1 MPNLEPIT
9 EATQESNLSHYDRV
23 DALTFDEMR
32 TCLQE
37 VVGSIL
43 TRKDTRDVPDILH
56 RWHLLTQFEVY
67 DADAAWTNLEDE
79 IRQLTRSLG

>member
-1 MPNLEPIT
+1 MPKLDPIT
-9 EATQESNLSHYDRV
+9 TETQESDLSHYDRV

-37 VVGSIL
+37 VVGSVL

-56 RWHLLTQFEVY
+56 QFNLLTHFEVY